1 MKRAL
6 RHRYGRS
13 RSITA
18 ERRLTPDVLPYD
30 GVGMQS
36 PGEYKATLA
45 FLRAVR
51 DGKFALIMHA
61 LDDASISSDEYRGA
75 LAATRGGLT
84 ESGRGLELRLTAYGR
99 LYLEQR
105 GG

>member
-1 MKRAL
+1 VKRVL

-13 RSITA
+13 
-18 ERRLTPDVLPYD
+18 RLTPDVLPYD

-51 DGKFALIMHA
+51 DGKFGVIMHA
-61 LDDASISSDEYRGA
+61 LHDAPISSNEYRGA
-75 LAATRGGLT
+75 LAAARGGLT
-84 ESGRGLELRLTAYGR
+84 ESGRGLELRLTTYGR

>member
-1 MKRAL
+1 MRRRGL
-6 RHRYGRS
+6 RRRYGRS
-13 RSITA
+13 
-18 ERRLTPDVLPYD
+18 RLTPDVLPYD

-51 DGKFALIMHA
+51 DGKFDAVMHA
-61 LDDASISSDEYRGA
+61 LHGAPISSNEYRGA
-75 LAATRGGLT
+75 LAAARGGLT
-84 ESGRGLELRLTAYGR
+84 ESGRVGLRLTTYGR

-105 GG
+105 DGT